1 MRNRKYYKGVF
12 YMTQK
17 NYFEAM
23 IKEVEAKIYEQEI
36 VLKNMKDPLHII
48 EVRYRLANLAMERQT
63 YIQMLK
69 NLL

>member
-1 MRNRKYYKGVF
+1 
-12 YMTQK
+12 MTQK

-36 VLKNMKDPLHII
+36 VLKNMKDPLHIV
-48 EVRYRLANLAMERQT
+48 EVRYRLAQLTMERQA
-63 YIQMLK
+63 YVQMLK

>member
-1 MRNRKYYKGVF
+1 
-12 YMTQK
+12 MTQK

-23 IKEVEAKIYEQEI
+23 IQEINTKIYEQEK
-36 VLKNMKDPLHII
+36 VLNEMQDPLHII

>member
-1 MRNRKYYKGVF
+1 
-12 YMTQK
+12 MTQK

-36 VLKNMKDPLHII
+36 VLKNMNAPLHII

-63 YIQMLK
+63 YMQMLK

>member
-1 MRNRKYYKGVF
+1 
-12 YMTQK
+12 MTQK

-23 IKEVEAKIYEQEI
+23 IQEINTKIYEQEK
-36 VLKNMKDPLHII
+36 VLKEMQDPLHII

-69 NLL
+69 NIL